1 MKNPDDSLDRF
12 SAISRVASGLVSAR
26 LFATPHPLVLLHA
39 VTEACNARCPY
50 CVFRHGKRRAD
61 ELSMEEISVLYLE
74 ARMLGVQYVHLWGGE
89 PLVHPRIA
97 DIAREAKRN
106 HLMVGLVTNGA
117 LLERKC
123 EEVLPWIDRIY
134 VSLDHPSPKHS
145 EMRATPGLFES
156 ALRGIRK
163 VRTLR
168 PRQIVV
174 VSFTLYRD
182 NADAVEDM
190 VKLCREMDLRVY
202 VNPMRAGAN
211 SGGDEPT
218 SRNGEVFEVDNADLL
233 IPWEEQRAIWER
245 LIQMKRDRYPIQNTI
260 PYMRQ
265 IARTGKKP
273 SYRCHWPK
281 IAVSVDANGDV
292 VDCMRWDQP
301 LANLRTTSLAEALSL
316 PRAMEL
322 RGEVGKSCNACISPA
337 RVEPSGIWGL
347 KPNMIAHSF
356 QTLAL
361 RRPGRPTR
369 RERLERKTR
378 RREARRARRAATS

>member
-12 SAISRVASGLVSAR
+12 SAISRVASGLISAR
-26 LFATPHPLVLLHA
+26 LFTRHPLVLLHA

-50 CVFRHGKRRAD
+50 CVFRHGKQCSD

-97 DIAREAKRN
+97 DIAREAKKNR
-106 HLMVGLVTNGA
+106 LMVGLVTNGA

-123 EEVLPWIDRIY
+123 EEVLPWVDRVY
-134 VSLDHPSPKHS
+134 VSLDHPTPKHD
-145 EMRATPGLFES
+145 EMRATPGLFEA

-163 VRTLR
+163 VRALR
-168 PRQIVV
+168 PRQIIV
-174 VSFTLYRD
+174 VSFTLYRE

-202 VNPMRAGAN
+202 VNPMRAAAN
-211 SGGDEPT
+211 SAGDAPAAHNE
-218 SRNGEVFEVDNADLL
+218 RVFEVDNADLL
-233 IPWEEQRAIWER
+233 IPWEEQREVWNR
-245 LIQMKRDRYPIQNTI
+245 LIELKRDRYPIQNTI
-260 PYMRQ
+260 PYMRK

-292 VDCMRWDQP
+292 VDCQRWDQP
-301 LANLRTTSLAEALSL
+301 IANLRTTSLAEALCL
-316 PRAMEL
+316 PRSREL
-322 RGEVGKSCNACISPA
+322 CGEVGESCNACVSPA

-361 RRPGRPTR
+361 R
-369 RERLERKTR
+369 
-378 RREARRARRAATS
+378 

>member
-12 SAISRVASGLVSAR
+12 SAISRVASGLISAR
-26 LFATPHPLVLLHA
+26 LFTRHPLVLLHA

-50 CVFRHGKRRAD
+50 CVFRHGKQCSD

-97 DIAREAKRN
+97 DIAREAKKNR
-106 HLMVGLVTNGA
+106 LMVGLVTNGA

-123 EEVLPWIDRIY
+123 EEVLPWVDRVY
-134 VSLDHPSPKHS
+134 VSLDHPTPKHD
-145 EMRATPGLFES
+145 EMRATPGLFEA

-163 VRTLR
+163 VRALR
-168 PRQIVV
+168 PRQIIV
-174 VSFTLYRD
+174 VSFTLYRE

-202 VNPMRAGAN
+202 VNPMRAAAN
-211 SGGDEPT
+211 SAGDAPAAHNE
-218 SRNGEVFEVDNADLL
+218 RVFEVDNADLL
-233 IPWEEQRAIWER
+233 IPWEEQREVWNR
-245 LIQMKRDRYPIQNTI
+245 LIELKRDRYPIQNTI
-260 PYMRQ
+260 PYMRK

-292 VDCMRWDQP
+292 VDCQRWDQP
-301 LANLRTTSLAEALSL
+301 IANLRTTSLAEALCL
-316 PRAMEL
+316 PRSREL
-322 RGEVGKSCNACISPA
+322 CGEVGESCNACVSPA

-361 RRPGRPTR
+361 RRPGRPK
-369 RERLERKTR
+369 RKGGR
-378 RREARRARRAATS
+378 KRKAKREARQRKAS